1 MTRFRPLLVAALCA
15 GPAFAQDA
23 AGPKPPAARKDPHKL
38 ELHGD
43 VRVDDYFWLKDKKNP
58 DVIQYLEAENAY
70 TAAVTRKTEPLRE
83 ALYKEMLGRIKQTDK
98 AVPARDRGYWYYA
111 RTEQGKQYPIFCR
124 KKGTLEADEEVILDA
139 NELARGEKFLG
150 VGERQVSDDGNRLAF
165 TTDTTGFRE
174 YMLSVKDLRT
184 GKLIESKF
192 VKAPQV
198 EWAADNKTLFYTT
211 EDDAKRPHKLWRH
224 TVGQPKEK
232 DALVYEE
239 KDGAFDLE
247 LSRSHDKQYLFHNST
262 SFTSTEQ
269 RYLKAD
275 DPTGEWKTILPRQ
288 PNHEYAAD
296 HRGGKFYIR
305 TNKDA
310 LNFRVVT
317 CPVGDTDPK
326 GWKDLVAHD
335 PGVYVEGLTLF
346 HDFAVVHERQDANSQ
361 LRVIDLKTGLPHRVE
376 VAETAFH
383 VGVSNNPEF
392 DTPSMRI
399 NYSSPTTP
407 PTEYEYDMATGAR
420 KLLKRTEVPG
430 GFDPSAYQ
438 VERTWAT
445 SPDGTKV
452 PISVVFKKGTPRD
465 GTAGCLLYGYG
476 SYGIPL
482 DAEFNSG
489 IFSLL
494 DRGMVYAYAHIRGG
508 TDLGRAWYDAGKMHH
523 KQNTFVDFVACA
535 DHLVK
540 EKYCSRDK
548 LAIQGGSAGGLLI
561 GATLNRRPDLCRVA
575 VLQVPFVD
583 VLTTMTDESLP
594 LTVQEFQQWG
604 NPKVKADY
612 EYMKQYCP
620 YTNLR
625 ATAYPS
631 ILVMTSLNDSQVL
644 YHEPTKYVAKLRTLK
659 TDANPLV
666 LKCNMDAGHG
676 GASGRYDRLKEQA
689 FWMAFVLDQTG
700 LAK

>member
-275 DPTGEWKTILPRQ
+275 DPAGEWKTILPRQ

-420 KLLKRTEVPG
+420 KLLKRTEIPG

-452 PISVVFKKGTPRD
+452 PISVVFKKGTARD

-482 DAEFNSG
+482 DAGFNSG

-594 LTVQEFQQWG
+594 LTTQEFQQWG

>member
-1 MTRFRPLLVAALCA
+1 MTRLRLFLVAALCA

-23 AGPKPPAARKDPHKL
+23 VVPKPPAAKKEPHKL

-43 VRVDDYFWLKDKKNP
+43 ARTDDFFWLKDKKNP
-58 DVIQYLEAENAY
+58 DVIKYLEAENAY
-70 TAAVTRKTEPLRE
+70 TVAVTKKTEPLRD

-98 AVPARDRGYWYYA
+98 AVPARDRGFWYYS
-111 RTEQGKQYPIFCR
+111 RTVEGKQYPIFCR
-124 KKGTLEADEEVILDA
+124 KKESLEADEEVILDA
-139 NELARGEKFLG
+139 NDLAKDEKFLS
-150 VGERQVSDDGNRLAF
+150 VGAREVSDDGNLLAF

-192 VKAPQV
+192 VKGPQV
-198 EWAADNKTLFYTT
+198 EWAADNKTLFYVT

-224 TVGQPKEK
+224 TLGEPKDK
-232 DALVYEE
+232 DTLLYEE
-239 KDGAFDLE
+239 KDTAFDLD
-247 LSRSHDKQYLFHNST
+247 LSRSHDKQYLFHSST
-262 SFTSTEQ
+262 SFTSDEQ
-269 RYLKAD
+269 RFLKAD
-275 DPTGEWKTILPRQ
+275 EPMGEWKTILSRQ
-288 PNHEYAAD
+288 KDHEYSAD
-296 HRGGKFYIR
+296 HRGGMFYIR

-310 LNFRVVT
+310 LNFRIVT

-326 GWKDLVAHD
+326 NWKDFIAHD
-335 PGVYVEGLTLF
+335 PGIYVEGLTLF
-346 HDFAVVHERQDANSQ
+346 HNFAVVHERQNANSQ

-376 VAETAFH
+376 VTETAFQL
-383 VGVSNNPEF
+383 GVSNNPEF
-392 DTPSMRI
+392 DTPSMRMT
-399 NYSSPTTP
+399 YSSPVTP

-430 GFDPSAYQ
+430 GYDPSSYQ

-452 PISVVFKKGTPRD
+452 PISVISRKGTPRD

-476 SYGIPL
+476 SYGIPM
-482 DAEFNSG
+482 DAGFNSI

-494 DRGMVYAYAHIRGG
+494 DRGMIYAYAHIRGG
-508 TDLGRAWYDAGKMHH
+508 TDMGRAWYDDGKMHH

-540 EKYCSRDK
+540 EKYCARDK

-561 GATLNRRPDLCRVA
+561 GATLNRRPDVCRVA
-575 VLQVPFVD
+575 ILQVPFVD
-583 VLTTMTDESLP
+583 VLTTMTDETLP
-594 LTVQEFQQWG
+594 LTTQEFQQWG

-625 ATAYPS
+625 ATGYPS
-631 ILVMTSLNDSQVL
+631 ILVMTSLNDSQVM
-644 YHEPTKYVAKLRTLK
+644 YHEPTKYVARLRTLK
-659 TDANPLV
+659 TDSHPLV

>member
-1 MTRFRPLLVAALCA
+1 L
-15 GPAFAQDA
+15 
-23 AGPKPPAARKDPHKL
+23 
-38 ELHGD
+38 
-43 VRVDDYFWLKDKKNP
+43 
-58 DVIQYLEAENAY
+58 
-70 TAAVTRKTEPLRE
+70 
-83 ALYKEMLGRIKQTDK
+83 
-98 AVPARDRGYWYYA
+98 PARWSA
-111 RTEQGKQYPIFCR
+111 
-124 KKGTLEADEEVILDA
+124 
-139 NELARGEKFLG
+139 
-150 VGERQVSDDGNRLAF
+150 
-165 TTDTTGFRE
+165 E
-174 YMLSVKDLRT
+174 YSW
-184 GKLIESKF
+184 S
-192 VKAPQV
+192 
-198 EWAADNKTLFYTT
+198 
-211 EDDAKRPHKLWRH
+211 
-224 TVGQPKEK
+224 
-232 DALVYEE
+232 
-239 KDGAFDLE
+239 
-247 LSRSHDKQYLFHNST
+247 
-262 SFTSTEQ
+262 
-269 RYLKAD
+269 
-275 DPTGEWKTILPRQ
+275 ILPRAKD
-288 PNHEYAAD
+288 HEYSAD
-296 HRGGKFYIR
+296 HRAGKFYIR

-326 GWKDLVAHD
+326 NWKDFVAHD

-392 DTPSMRI
+392 DTASMRI

-407 PTEYEYDMATGAR
+407 PTEYEYDMATWAR

-452 PISVVFKKGTPRD
+452 PISVVFKKGIPRD
-465 GTAGCLLYGYG
+465 GTAWCLLYGYG

-508 TDLGRAWYDAGKMHH
+508 TDLGRAWYDDGKMHH